1 MIADLALRPEAQK
14 LIDDYASQP
23 RAVFVKTNV
32 VIWDELT
39 NMFDVAE
46 KEFGGADIVG
56 QQLHQPL
63 FRYLWLTTPDMPWS
77 RRLRTALEQLLAP
90 PGTAKSKDDPHGTEG
105 VGHYACLDI
114 NLTHPIRTTQLAI
127 SRWLNPSP
135 HLRPAEPVSAT
146 PGESCTSPV

>member
-1 MIADLALRPEAQK
+1 MLKDITGINYCFAKLLLEKNCNVVIADLALRPEAQK

-63 FRYLWLTTPDMPWS
+63 FRYLWLTTPGMPWS

-90 PGTAKSKDDPHGTEG
+90 PWNCEIEG
-105 VGHYACLDI
+105 
-114 NLTHPIRTTQLAI
+114 
-127 SRWLNPSP
+127 
-135 HLRPAEPVSAT
+135 
-146 PGESCTSPV
+146 